1 VSFTTFLTFIGITIL
16 YSGSLIRIGSGTF
29 ATLGTFA
36 RLFILGGGAKDAQ
49 RMKDENPLHLPWLLS
64 SLGVGGR
71 NQSLPNPHC
80 NVILDDLDD
89 LDDFSSSILDGGH
102 LGSYKIS

>member
-1 VSFTTFLTFIGITIL
+1 MFCFPKWRLMTRVLGSGLIGITIL

-64 SLGVGGR
+64 SLGVGGGT
-71 NQSLPNPHC
+71 NPFQTL
-80 NVILDDLDD
+80 IATL
-89 LDDFSSSILDGGH
+89 S
-102 LGSYKIS
+102 

>member
-49 RMKDENPLHLPWLLS
+49 RMKDENPLHSLPWLLS
-64 SLGVGGR
+64 SLGVGGGT
-71 NQSLPNPHC
+71 NPFQTL
-80 NVILDDLDD
+80 IATL
-89 LDDFSSSILDGGH
+89 S
-102 LGSYKIS
+102 

>member
-1 VSFTTFLTFIGITIL
+1 MFCFPKWRLMTRVLGSGLIGITIL

-49 RMKDENPLHLPWLLS
+49 RMKDENPLHSLPWLLS
-64 SLGVGGR
+64 SLGGGAKDAQRSQRINNALHKTVGNR
-71 NQSLPNPHC
+71 
-80 NVILDDLDD
+80 
-89 LDDFSSSILDGGH
+89 
-102 LGSYKIS
+102 